1 MKQVSG
7 EKVNNIYK
15 IILVGL
21 PRANDQF
28 IKVAY
33 SPVSII
39 DAVIYYSDNTS
50 KTYNETEELMKAISY
65 EFAKKQIPDLQ
76 PEDKISFK
84 YFFEGQNFYKVRN
97 KLCEYT
103 TTNYYRN

>member
-39 DAVIYYSDNTS
+39 DAVIYYDDNTS
-50 KTYNETEELMKAISY
+50 ETYDGTEELMKAISY
-65 EFAKKQIPDLQ
+65 EFAKKQLPDLQ
-76 PEDKISFK
+76 IEDKIA
-84 YFFEGQNFYKVRN
+84 YRYLFEGQDFYKVRD
-97 KLCEYT
+97 KLCQYT
-103 TTNYYRN
+103 TTDYYRN